1 MQARRYLRPSEK
13 QELWEQQG
21 CQCANP
27 ACCAPLTLGEVQWDH
42 VRPLWAGGTN
52 EENWQGLCADCHRE
66 KTRREATERA
76 KADRQ
81 RRKHEEGRG
90 RKRKGKPIQSRGFD
104 GRWRKKL
111 NGEVVRRDD

>member
-76 KADRQ
+76 KADRAGKKHRGEHK
-81 RRKHEEGRG
+81 RR
-90 RKRKGKPIQSRGFD
+90 GKPIRSRGFT
-104 GRWRKKL
+104 GWRNFK
-111 NGEVVRRDD
+111 GEIVRRDGNDT

>member
-1 MQARRYLRPSEK
+1 MSARRYLRPAEK

-27 ACCAPLTLGEVQWDH
+27 ACCAPLTLDEVQWDH

-52 EENWQGLCADCHRE
+52 EENWQGLCAQCHAE
-66 KTRREATERA
+66 KTRREATSRA

-81 RRKHEEGRG
+81 GKKHRG
-90 RKRKGKPIQSRGFD
+90 EATRKGPPIRSRGFD
-104 GRWRKKL
+104 TRL
-111 NGEVVRRDD
+111 RRRMDGKVERRQ